1 MRKFYNWNSSFFN
14 SSKRK
19 LRFGLSCHST
29 IKKRKTTN
37 LRRSFRNTLRCFC
50 ALVNSWRKLEK
61 HVKRVMKADRTKRRC
76 IARQQLIFSI
86 YYPPHKKMRNECCE
100 YGREGG
106 KESGSRREARPT
118 CVQGGA
124 WRHRWLM
131 AVINQPIEFHSV
143 DISLPFPPLPRSSL
157 SLSVSRS
164 TTLEGAKLTRII
176 GCSTQGREKRRRE
189 VSSRS
194 RANRSCWMG
203 YSRQERG

>member
-1 MRKFYNWNSSFFN
+1 
-14 SSKRK
+14 
-19 LRFGLSCHST
+19 
-29 IKKRKTTN
+29 
-37 LRRSFRNTLRCFC
+37 
-50 ALVNSWRKLEK
+50 
-61 HVKRVMKADRTKRRC
+61 MKADRTKRRC

-143 DISLPFPPLPRSSL
+143 DISLPFPPLPL
-157 SLSVSRS
+157 FLPLSVCLSINNPWGSQVDEDHRLFDTGEGKEEERS
-164 TTLEGAKLTRII
+164 VESFASKPFVLDGIFEARTRII
-176 GCSTQGREKRRRE
+176 ADPSNEN
-189 VSSRS
+189 SSRFVT
-194 RANRSCWMG
+194 R
-203 YSRQERG
+203 